1 MRDCTSLC
9 GKEPN
14 KLQSYARMLVT
25 QVLHRSSDGF
35 FFAAGY
41 PKVNVEEEGRRGQC
55 W

>member
-1 MRDCTSLC
+1 MWEGAKQTAVICTDACDPGTSQKF
-9 GKEPN
+9 GW
-14 KLQSYARMLVT
+14 
-25 QVLHRSSDGF
+25 F